1 MIPYYLLVAAPFLM
15 SVIQFESQ
23 ARQMI
28 NKKKNWP
35 ILIFFAIYAILLA
48 LRHMSVGVDTAQYS
62 MIFDRNALT
71 DWTTIF
77 RDFDKEIGY
86 ALLNKIVSFLQGN
99 YQLFLGIV
107 AAITVIPLAKLYFDE
122 SENAMVS
129 VSLFLIF
136 PVFIMNFSG
145 IRQGIAVSIGAIAY
159 YAVKKKKLLPF
170 ILLVLLAISFH
181 RSAFILI
188 LLYPLYHMRLR
199 KAYTPFILGVIG
211 LVYLFNEELF
221 RLVVPLL
228 GEDYADR
235 LDSISDNGAYA
246 MIILMVLFLLYA
258 FIAPD
263 ENLMDRDTVAL
274 RNIMVLVT
282 VLQMFVPLDRLAMR
296 LNYYY
301 LIFVPLLIPRVTNRF
316 KVADKFI
323 TNVINI
329 VMIVFFIGYF
339 FLVNVSAD
347 NLGIF
352 PYRFFW
358 A

>member
-1 MIPYYLLVAAPFLM
+1 MKKAKKIIVYVVLALLLVVLLMPSINPLLDADGKTAAEQQLQETFGSLF
-15 SVIQFESQ
+15 SG
-23 ARQMI
+23 
-28 NKKKNWP
+28 
-35 ILIFFAIYAILLA
+35 
-48 LRHMSVGVDTAQYS
+48 VGTFS
-62 MIFDRNALT
+62 
-71 DWTTIF
+71 
-77 RDFDKEIGY
+77 
-86 ALLNKIVSFLQGN
+86 
-99 YQLFLGIV
+99 
-107 AAITVIPLAKLYFDE
+107 PAKL
-122 SENAMVS
+122 MT
-129 VSLFLIF
+129 
-136 PVFIMNFSG
+136 
-145 IRQGIAVSIGAIAY
+145 IA
-159 YAVKKKKLLPF
+159 AV
-170 ILLVLLAISFH
+170 
-181 RSAFILI
+181 
-188 LLYPLYHMRLR
+188 
-199 KAYTPFILGVIG
+199 
-211 LVYLFNEELF
+211 
-221 RLVVPLL
+221 
-228 GEDYADR
+228 
-235 LDSISDNGAYA
+235 
-246 MIILMVLFLLYA
+246 IILMVLFLLYA